1 VASTVMT
8 MKLRHAGCQRAP
20 DRHMLGR
27 PPSVFEAGN
36 FRNRRL
42 LSAPT
47 RRCRIADH
55 PLSPLED
62 NALLGS
68 RQHLA
73 PTCSPRLI
81 SNNLDPSFNPWPIC
95 LKRATR
101 SDSGIGCGSV
111 LPQLYSTDPCRS
123 SEHFHTSIRE
133 R

>member
-1 VASTVMT
+1 VNWCEKLARWDATQSTAVCGQGGHTFCKCEHELSSVASTVMT

-20 DRHMLGR
+20 DRHMLER
-27 PPSVFEAGN
+27 PPSVFEVGI

-68 RQHLA
+68 TLHL
-73 PTCSPRLI
+73 
-81 SNNLDPSFNPWPIC
+81 
-95 LKRATR
+95 RALL
-101 SDSGIGCGSV
+101 G
-111 LPQLYSTDPCRS
+111 
-123 SEHFHTSIRE
+123 
-133 R
+133 